1 MTMRDNPLGCL
12 LTRWLLLND
21 VQYAAKL
28 GAKSVVAIEPMP
40 RNYMLIAASVVA
52 NELQVALLGFPVL
65 FL

>member
-1 MTMRDNPLGCL
+1 
-12 LTRWLLLND
+12 